1 MGTENCKRRSLL
13 YEGKAKTRPLLREK
27 LIAIGQSKLKQLLE
41 YRETAFEE
49 NNLVAHGKEASVVA
63 M

>member
-1 MGTENCKRRSLL
+1 
-13 YEGKAKTRPLLREK
+13 
-27 LIAIGQSKLKQLLE
+27 LLE

-63 M
+63 MWLRKSSWGKPNLEPLLGYV